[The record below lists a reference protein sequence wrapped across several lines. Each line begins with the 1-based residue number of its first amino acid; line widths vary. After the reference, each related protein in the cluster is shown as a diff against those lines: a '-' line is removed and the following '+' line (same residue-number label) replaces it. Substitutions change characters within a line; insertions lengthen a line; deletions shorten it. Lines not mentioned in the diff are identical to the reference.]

1 MLIAAT
7 NPTAE
12 RPLRGNPA
20 SASMSLAAG
29 GEVAT
34 T

>member
-1 MLIAAT
+1 MLTAAT
-7 NPTAE
+7 NPTAA
-12 RPLRGNPA
+12 RPLRGTAAN
-20 SASMSLAAG
+20 ASMSRAAG